1 MANAAQNG
9 SSVTIHYVG
18 PLEDGTQFDSSRER
32 GEPMTVTVGD
42 GQLISGFNDALVG
55 MTEGDTKTFTIT
67 SDDAYGP
74 HHEDRITPLD
84 RSIFPEEFEFSAG
97 MTVPLQN
104 DTGQN
109 FLAVITEFDDETVTA
124 DFNHPLAGKDLT
136 FTVDVLA
143 VSADEDT
150 DS

>member
-18 PLEDGTQFDSSRER
+18 TLEDGTQFDSSRER

-74 HHEDRITPLD
+74 HHEDRITPSD
-84 RSIFPEEFEFSAG
+84 R
-97 MTVPLQN
+97 
-104 DTGQN
+104 DW
-109 FLAVITEFDDETVTA
+109 ET
-124 DFNHPLAGKDLT
+124 
-136 FTVDVLA
+136 
-143 VSADEDT
+143 
-150 DS
+150 

>member
-18 PLEDGTQFDSSRER
+18 TLEDGTQFDSSRER

-74 HHEDRITPLD
+74 HHEDRITP
-84 RSIFPEEFEFSAG
+84 
-97 MTVPLQN
+97 
-104 DTGQN
+104 
-109 FLAVITEFDDETVTA
+109 
-124 DFNHPLAGKDLT
+124 
-136 FTVDVLA
+136 
-143 VSADEDT
+143 
-150 DS
+150 